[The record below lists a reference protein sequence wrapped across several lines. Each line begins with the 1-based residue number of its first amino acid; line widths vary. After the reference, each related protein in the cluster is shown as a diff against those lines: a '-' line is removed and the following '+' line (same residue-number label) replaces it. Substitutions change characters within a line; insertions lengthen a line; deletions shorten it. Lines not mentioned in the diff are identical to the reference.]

1 MSTAK
6 NTFIDTETTSLKLRN
21 TQKKAIFLF
30 TTIGL
35 LGLLSLVFLVGCG
48 DYYVNVDKE
57 AVKLEIDSLIDK
69 EALDG
74 LRKGN

>member
-1 MSTAK
+1 MV
-6 NTFIDTETTSLKLRN
+6 
-21 TQKKAIFLF
+21 
-30 TTIGL
+30 
-35 LGLLSLVFLVGCG
+35 LLSLLLVTGCG

-74 LRKGN
+74 LR

>member
-6 NTFIDTETTSLKLRN
+6 NTFMFTKKISPKMRN
-21 TQKKAIFLF
+21 MATFSFVTVAIML
-30 TTIGL
+30 
-35 LGLLSLVFLVGCG
+35 LLSLLLLTGCG

-57 AVKLEIDSLIDK
+57 AVKMEIDSLIDK

-74 LRKGN
+74 LR